1 MITLTARQDVESVR
15 LSLAEGV
22 EKVPGLAAGV
32 LPEVVLFGVPSIWG
46 DTVRLSAAAS
56 ILTGV
61 RHMPLRESILVL
73 DSETKERLAYVEKL

>member
-1 MITLTARQDVESVR
+1 MITLIARQDVESVR

-22 EKVPGLAAGV
+22 EKVPGLAHGV
-32 LPEVVLFGVPSIWG
+32 SPEVVLLGVPSIWR
-46 DTVRLSAAAS
+46 DSVRLSAAAS

-73 DSETKERLAYVEKL
+73 DHVTKERLAFVEKL

>member
-1 MITLTARQDVESVR
+1 MITLIARQDTESVR

-22 EKVPGLAAGV
+22 EKVPGPPAGASPEIV
-32 LPEVVLFGVPSIWG
+32 LLGVPTLWG

-73 DSETKERLAYVEKL
+73 DRETKERLAYVEKL